1 MVLEEGSDG
10 QTDILHEV
18 QVTYQKKQSEDTL
31 RIRDHQAASEEA
43 LFPLYFMKTD
53 AVKTLIEKLLPLC
66 TVVTP
71 NIPEAEVLSGLK
83 IETVEDMEKAAQTIH
98 ERYHCAVL
106 VKGGH
111 FINDAND
118 LLCADGR
125 MTWFHGTRIDNPNT
139 HGTGCTLSSAIASC
153 LARGFDLKESITHA
167 KKYLSG
173 ALSSMLDLGKGAGPM
188 DHGYTLAKGMNR
200 N

>member
-1 MVLEEGSDG
+1 MVLVDRSDG

-71 NIPEAEVLSGLK
+71 NIPEAEVL
-83 IETVEDMEKAAQTIH
+83 
-98 ERYHCAVL
+98 
-106 VKGGH
+106 
-111 FINDAND
+111 
-118 LLCADGR
+118 
-125 MTWFHGTRIDNPNT
+125 
-139 HGTGCTLSSAIASC
+139 
-153 LARGFDLKESITHA
+153 
-167 KKYLSG
+167 
-173 ALSSMLDLGKGAGPM
+173 
-188 DHGYTLAKGMNR
+188 
-200 N
+200 